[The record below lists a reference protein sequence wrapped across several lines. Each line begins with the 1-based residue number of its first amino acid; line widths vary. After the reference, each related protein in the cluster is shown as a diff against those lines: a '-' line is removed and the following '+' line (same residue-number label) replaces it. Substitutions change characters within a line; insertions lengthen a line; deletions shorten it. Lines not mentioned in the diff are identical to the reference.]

1 MRPFDTYFWGLLFIV
16 VGIAFIIR
24 HTMHINIPI
33 MRIAFGFVLVYWGL
47 SLIVGGFSV
56 GGKSNVI
63 FGNTD
68 IKSSNVQ
75 KEYNTIFS
83 NSTID
88 LRDVKFDDY
97 KTIEYNTVF
106 GSSTMKISADT
117 PIVIK
122 ASVAFSGIHFPDGT
136 NLSFGEYV
144 YKTKAYK
151 ENEPYITIKADVAFG
166 KLDIIEN

>member
-16 VGIAFIIR
+16 VGIAFIIK

-56 GGKSNVI
+56 GGKNNVI

-68 IKSSNVQ
+68 IKSSNIQ
-75 KEYNTIFS
+75 N
-83 NSTID
+83 
-88 LRDVKFDDY
+88 
-97 KTIEYNTVF
+97 EYNTVF
-106 GSSTMKISADT
+106 GSSTMKISADM

-122 ASVAFSGIHFPDGT
+122 ASVAFSSIHFPDGT